1 MIRLCPNCRTERAL
15 TELFCL
21 GEFESAPCSW
31 DLTST
36 PISEPGRGHE
46 PQTPVGAVCTNGHPM
61 AVGDFLCA
69 QCGADVATAISERP
83 ATAETSADIGGW
95 RRVRELPSSDKVRE
109 RFIVARVT
117 DGYQAEMS
125 LYSVGSEP
133 DPAVYEVLRR
143 LPRDYVPEILQ
154 TGRWEGR
161 AFEVTEELTGGTLAD
176 LGLLPEDE
184 TTLSRIVSEIGAALH
199 SFAERGLRHRDL
211 RPGAIVVRTR
221 DPLDLVITDFGSARL
236 SEFDLDIVSPLE
248 TTRYTSPEGIAGG
261 VAAASDWWS
270 LGIVLLEQVTRG
282 ACFEGVNDQAFLI
295 HVLTNG
301 APIPDNIDPRLQL
314 LLRGLLARDR
324 RERWGWAEIT
334 RWLAGDSPPAPR
346 SSLPPGATDQAG
358 RGIKLAGRT
367 HTTGTSFALA
377 AADGATWDEAKD
389 LLLRGAIVTW
399 AQEMNLDATATAW
412 LRDIARV
419 EGLSD
424 DFRLALALKQLN
436 PAIPLICRGE
446 IVTPGWLLD
455 HLAEGHALICG
466 PVPDLLQRMDAEPW
480 LTRLKVRAAAVRERA
495 SQFEIDLNEDDVRV
509 HVLSTSRSRLAALW
523 AERRVLLPD
532 TDHPALAAII
542 ERRQANEEDLILLL
556 SAAVGH
562 FRTPDDVLNDA
573 ATQAMRAG
581 LEAFDRNAALAHLQR
596 PRAEI
601 YQLLENRISGFV
613 RSGIERLD
621 EWADQFRL
629 ERRLSLARILVVLS
643 IPQNAW
649 QEPPGQ
655 QYVATLLD
663 FFARRLATAVQRGP
677 LSRMVIGK
685 TTARIDL
692 TELDTPRVPAA
703 ALLDRILVRGEQLF
717 DVDPAAFAD
726 STLLERRVRTLHS
739 HSTLY
744 RRDTGIDGL
753 YLGFPFLLMQDTRA
767 SVRPRIAPVLLW
779 PLKLKPEVGASGRV
793 SLGFDRDREEVRL
806 NPALD
811 ALLGPD
817 AVRQWQTL
825 AHDLLHRQSL
835 TAAELMDAF
844 STLMPAQG
852 RALAPLPGKDTRV
865 KNGQGQLTCSA
876 VVFHLSYAGQAIMED
891 LRQLK
896 TVPPTATALATAL
909 RLAESLPTEPID
921 PVPESERFFTADRD
935 PSQEAAVFEARR
947 APGLVV
953 EGPPGTGKSQT
964 IVNMIADAI
973 GRDRSVLV
981 VCQKQPA
988 LEVVRKR
995 LAAEGF
1001 GNRLM
1006 MITDVNADRERV
1018 VRAVRE
1024 QLESIRAT
1032 APAVE
1037 QAKRTRTQ
1045 LVSRLQ
1051 SLKSDLDKYHHA
1063 LHAVDPQTDLSY
1075 RVLLGDLLNLERSTP
1090 PPIDAPQLRQLLA
1103 GLDVTSLI
1111 ELEDACSPLARHWLP
1126 ARYEGSAL
1134 AALSSFG
1141 SDAGTLKAFQASFEA
1156 FTQAELERDSVVDR
1170 TGTALRVNDARS
1182 ANTWLDTHG
1191 PVFRNL
1197 DAPARERVAR
1207 WLPFFAADESPEGAK
1222 LQTELAEILQQFAGI
1237 HHATSDPARVPLT
1250 RTRDET
1256 LHTLH
1261 SAAQQLAQAPES
1273 FLESLSPIR
1282 WMNGRRLR
1290 SFFTRNKIAE
1300 VAPDQLLTAVT
1311 HEQELRA
1318 PRARLG
1324 QIAARLH
1331 PGGPGIDELPKAA
1344 LEQLATDLRAQLAH
1358 AQQLASHVA
1367 TSPHPLETTE
1377 ALRAATVDAFDSFS
1391 MRVRQGCER
1400 HTARTRSLAALASI
1414 DSYLTEDWRISRKR
1428 LIESDQSNRDVI
1440 TPITA
1445 AMPTLPAYQRFR
1457 MQAQQLPERMSAA
1470 FECLRIHEAVLD
1482 LVPKEDMEAVVRHTL
1497 AREARL
1503 AWKARIE
1510 STYPVLL
1517 SERSELDAKRRSL
1530 KDIDVK
1536 LRGANRNLLVDGI
1549 DLGRIGSVRDWED
1562 ITRLRG
1568 QRARRLRE
1576 FLSRGVDLGLTALRP
1591 VWLMNPD
1598 VASRVLPLKP
1608 GLFDTVIFD
1617 EASQMPVEFAVPA
1630 LYRSR
1635 IVVVSGDEK
1644 QMPPT
1649 AFFAG
1654 RVDDDDEFTDGETA
1668 DDAGDD
1674 DSAAAMLVW
1683 NRREIK
1689 DCPDLLQLAKSA
1701 LPTTTLKIHY
1711 RSAFRELIAFS
1722 NASFYGNHLNIPV
1735 RHPDDKVR
1743 RERPIQVLRADG
1755 VYSDQTNPAEADL
1768 VIDVLA
1774 QLWAAPVDRR
1784 VSSGVVTFNRK
1795 QADLIEEKLEERA
1808 EANAAFRDAL
1818 TLERERVVD
1827 DQDMRFF
1834 VKNVENVQGDER
1846 DVIVFSSTFG
1856 RNPQGTFRRNFG
1868 VLGQTGGERRLNV
1881 AVTRARKRVVLV
1893 TSMPVAEVSDL
1904 LTTQRAPSSARDFLQ
1919 AYLEYARAT
1928 SAGEFDSSRALLSRI
1943 AVAHN
1948 ESVGRQRGG
1957 ELDGFIRTV
1966 IEFVHSL
1973 GFRALALRD
1982 TSVFGIDLVVE
1993 NPRTGLYGLGIEC
2006 DAPRHPLLEDAWARE
2021 VWRPALLGNTISR
2034 VHRVSS
2040 NGWYVDRALEQ
2051 SQLRQ
2056 ALQEALG

>member
-1 MIRLCPNCRTERAL
+1 
-15 TELFCL
+15 
-21 GEFESAPCSW
+21 
-31 DLTST
+31 
-36 PISEPGRGHE
+36 
-46 PQTPVGAVCTNGHPM
+46 
-61 AVGDFLCA
+61 
-69 QCGADVATAISERP
+69 
-83 ATAETSADIGGW
+83 
-95 RRVRELPSSDKVRE
+95 
-109 RFIVARVT
+109 
-117 DGYQAEMS
+117 
-125 LYSVGSEP
+125 
-133 DPAVYEVLRR
+133 
-143 LPRDYVPEILQ
+143 
-154 TGRWEGR
+154 
-161 AFEVTEELTGGTLAD
+161 
-176 LGLLPEDE
+176 
-184 TTLSRIVSEIGAALH
+184 
-199 SFAERGLRHRDL
+199 
-211 RPGAIVVRTR
+211 
-221 DPLDLVITDFGSARL
+221 ITDFGSARL

-270 LGIVLLEQVTRG
+270 LGIVLLEQITRG

-301 APIPDNIDPRLQL
+301 APIPDNIDRRLQL

-324 RERWGWAEIT
+324 RERWGWAEVT
-334 RWLAGDSPPAPR
+334 RWLPGESPPAPR
-346 SSLPPGATDQAG
+346 SSLPPGAADQAA

-377 AADGATWDEAKD
+377 AADAASWNEAKD

-399 AQEMNLDATATAW
+399 AQEINLDATASAW
-412 LRDIARV
+412 LRDIVRI

-436 PAIPLICRGE
+436 PAIPLICHGE

-480 LTRLKVRAAAVRERA
+480 LTRLKVRAVAVRERA
-495 SQFEIDLNEDDVRV
+495 SQFEIELNEDDVRV

-523 AERRVLLPD
+523 TERRVLLPD
-532 TDHPALAAII
+532 TEHPALAAIV
-542 ERRQANEEDLILLL
+542 ERRQPSEEELILLL

-562 FRTPDDVLNDA
+562 FRTPDEVLNDA

-581 LEAFDRNAALAHLQR
+581 LETFDRNAALAQLQR
-596 PRAEI
+596 PRTEI
-601 YQLLENRISGFV
+601 YQLLEDRISGFV

-629 ERRLSLARILVVLS
+629 ERRLSLARTLVVLS

-692 TELDTPRVPAA
+692 TEFDTLRTPAA

-726 STLLERRVRTLHS
+726 STMLERRVRTLHS
-739 HSTLY
+739 RSTLY

-753 YLGFPFLLMQDTRA
+753 YLGFPFLLMQDMRA
-767 SVRPRIAPVLLW
+767 SVRPRIAPILLW
-779 PLKLKPEVGASGRV
+779 PVKLKPEVGASGRV

-811 ALLGPD
+811 PLLGPD
-817 AVRQWQTL
+817 AVRRWQTM

-835 TAAELMDAF
+835 TSAELMDAF
-844 STLMPAQG
+844 STLVPAQG
-852 RALAPLPGKDTRV
+852 RVLSPLPGKDTRV
-865 KNGQGQLTCSA
+865 KSGPGQLACSA

-896 TVPPTATALATAL
+896 TVPPTSTGLATAL
-909 RLAESLPTEPID
+909 RLAESPPAEPTV

-1024 QLESIRAT
+1024 QLESLWSAPT
-1032 APAVE
+1032 AKE
-1037 QAKRTRTQ
+1037 QALRTRTQ
-1045 LVSRLQ
+1045 LVGRLQ
-1051 SLKSDLDKYHHA
+1051 SLKTDLDKYHHA
-1063 LHAVDPQTDLSY
+1063 LHAADPQTDLSY
-1075 RVLLGDLLNLERSTP
+1075 RVLLGDLLNLERSNP
-1090 PPIDAPQLRQLLA
+1090 PPIDAPQLRQVLST
-1103 GLDVTSLI
+1103 LDVTSLI

-1134 AALSSFG
+1134 AALGSFA
-1141 SDAGTLKAFQASFEA
+1141 SDAATLKVFQSGFEA
-1156 FTQAELERDSVVDR
+1156 FARAEFQRDSVVER
-1170 TGTALRVNDARS
+1170 TDTALRVNDIRS
-1182 ANTWLDTHG
+1182 ASTWLDTYQ
-1191 PVFRNL
+1191 PVFRSL
-1197 DAPARERVAR
+1197 DASMRERLAR
-1207 WLPFFAADESPEGAK
+1207 WLPLFADKSESFEGAR
-1222 LQTELAEILQQFAGI
+1222 LLTQLAEIIRQLDGI
-1237 HHATSDPARVPLT
+1237 RYATSDPARVPLT
-1250 RTRDET
+1250 RTRDKT
-1256 LHTLH
+1256 LRVLH
-1261 SAAQQLAQAPES
+1261 SAAEQLAQAPES
-1273 FLESLSPIR
+1273 LFERLSPIR
-1282 WMNGRRLR
+1282 WLNGRRLR
-1290 SFFTRNKIAE
+1290 SFFARHAIAE
-1300 VAPDQLLTAVT
+1300 IATDELLTAVR
-1311 HEQELRA
+1311 HEQELRVS
-1318 PRARLG
+1318 RQQLG
-1324 QIAARLH
+1324 QIVARLY
-1331 PGGPGIDELPKAA
+1331 PGGPGIDDQPKAA
-1344 LEQLATDLRAQLAH
+1344 LEKFATDLKAQLEH
-1358 AQQLASHVA
+1358 VQQLVSYIE
-1367 TSPHPLETTE
+1367 TSPHPTQTAE
-1377 ALRAATVDAFDSFS
+1377 AVRAATLEAFDNFS
-1391 MRVRQGCER
+1391 MRVTQGCER
-1400 HTARTRSLAALASI
+1400 YTARDRSLAALASI
-1414 DSYLTEDWRISRKR
+1414 GSYLTEGWRTSRLH
-1428 LIESDQSNRDVI
+1428 LIDTDQSNRAAI
-1440 TPITA
+1440 TPVIA

-1457 MQAQQLPERMSAA
+1457 IQAKQLPERMSVA
-1470 FECLRIHEAVLD
+1470 FEALRIHEAVLD
-1482 LVPKEDMEAVVRHTL
+1482 LVPNDDLETVVRHTL

-1503 AWKARIE
+1503 AWKERIE

-1530 KDIDVK
+1530 KDVDTK
-1536 LRGANRNLLVDGI
+1536 LRDANRNVLVDGI
-1549 DLGRIGSVRDWED
+1549 DLQRIGTARDWED

-1635 IVVVSGDEK
+1635 VVVVSGDEK

-1649 AFFAG
+1649 SFFAG
-1654 RVDDDDEFTDGETA
+1654 RVDDDDEFTDGEAAEDT
-1668 DDAGDD
+1668 GDD
-1674 DSAAAMLVW
+1674 DSAAATLVW

-1689 DCPDLLQLAKSA
+1689 DCPDLLQLAKST

-1722 NASFYGNHLNIPV
+1722 NASFYANHLNIPV
-1735 RHPDDKVR
+1735 RHPDEKVR

-1755 VYSDQTNPAEADL
+1755 VYSGQTNPAEADA

-1774 QLWAAPVDRR
+1774 QLWAVPADRR

-1868 VLGQTGGERRLNV
+1868 VLGQAGGERRLNV

-1893 TSMPVAEVSDL
+1893 TS
-1904 LTTQRAPSSARDFLQ
+1904 
-1919 AYLEYARAT
+1919 
-1928 SAGEFDSSRALLSRI
+1928 
-1943 AVAHN
+1943 
-1948 ESVGRQRGG
+1948 
-1957 ELDGFIRTV
+1957 
-1966 IEFVHSL
+1966 
-1973 GFRALALRD
+1973 
-1982 TSVFGIDLVVE
+1982 
-1993 NPRTGLYGLGIEC
+1993 
-2006 DAPRHPLLEDAWARE
+2006 
-2021 VWRPALLGNTISR
+2021 
-2034 VHRVSS
+2034 
-2040 NGWYVDRALEQ
+2040 
-2051 SQLRQ
+2051 
-2056 ALQEALG
+2056 